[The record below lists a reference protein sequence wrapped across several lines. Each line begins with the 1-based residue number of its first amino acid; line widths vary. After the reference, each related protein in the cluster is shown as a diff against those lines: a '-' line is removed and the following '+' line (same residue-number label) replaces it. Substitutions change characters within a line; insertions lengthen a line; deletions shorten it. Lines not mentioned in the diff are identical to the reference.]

1 MSSKTSIILCVYNEA
16 KYIKNTILELE
27 KNISNL
33 EVAIVD
39 DSSTDGSIEIINEL
53 NKDKKYKTVFRKK
66 SRSLGSA
73 FVRGVI
79 ETSGDYIGWVD
90 VNMVEVVKKFP
101 MMIEGLNSGNDI
113 IILSRYIEGGGDNRI
128 LLRKLGSRFFNLFC
142 KLTLRTPVNDYTGS
156 IF

>member
-53 NKDKKYKTVFRKK
+53 TPEVWLKKE
-66 SRSLGSA
+66 L
-73 FVRGVI
+73 
-79 ETSGDYIGWVD
+79 
-90 VNMVEVVKKFP
+90 
-101 MMIEGLNSGNDI
+101 
-113 IILSRYIEGGGDNRI
+113 
-128 LLRKLGSRFFNLFC
+128 
-142 KLTLRTPVNDYTGS
+142 
-156 IF
+156 